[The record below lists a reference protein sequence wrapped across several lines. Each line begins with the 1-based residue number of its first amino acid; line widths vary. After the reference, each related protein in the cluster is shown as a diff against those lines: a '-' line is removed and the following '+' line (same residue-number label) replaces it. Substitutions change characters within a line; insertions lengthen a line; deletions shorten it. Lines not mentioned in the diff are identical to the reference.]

1 MADHFEPTTTQPTA
15 DVTFNY
21 DPAYAR
27 LEAVLDG
34 TGTTTY
40 GYVPMNL
47 SDTVYGDGAVG
58 TERKVLPDGTT
69 QLYSFSRAFDALGR
83 VTSGPRQ
90 TSAHWDALGRLTNV
104 ASGLGTFGFGF
115 EAKSGRLAQVDATLT
130 GATAVM
136 RTGLAYQGAG
146 TLRRLTG
153 ITHQTGADTNSLGAL
168 SQHDYG
174 YDGLGRL
181 ASWQKWIGAVQ
192 ASAWTGTAYDGDDQL
207 KEVDDTASPA
217 VAFGYGYDLGGNRTA
232 ASRIPVAGGGVSRT
246 WSANGLNQLTA
257 QTAGPE
263 SGAQFAYDDGNLLG
277 DGARSYEWDVE
288 NRLVAVTYNNNG
300 DRVEWSY
307 DAFHRRV

>member
-58 TERKVLPDGTT
+58 TERKVLPYCTT

-90 TSAHWDALGRLTNV
+90 TSAHWDALGRPLDTT
-104 ASGLGTFGFGF
+104 SGLGSFGFGF

-136 RTGLAYQGAG
+136 RTVSSNSASGKNTA
-146 TLRRLTG
+146 TKRRT
-153 ITHQTGADTNSLGAL
+153 TKS
-168 SQHDYG
+168 
-174 YDGLGRL
+174 
-181 ASWQKWIGAVQ
+181 
-192 ASAWTGTAYDGDDQL
+192 
-207 KEVDDTASPA
+207 
-217 VAFGYGYDLGGNRTA
+217 
-232 ASRIPVAGGGVSRT
+232 
-246 WSANGLNQLTA
+246 
-257 QTAGPE
+257 
-263 SGAQFAYDDGNLLG
+263 
-277 DGARSYEWDVE
+277 
-288 NRLVAVTYNNNG
+288 
-300 DRVEWSY
+300 
-307 DAFHRRV
+307 